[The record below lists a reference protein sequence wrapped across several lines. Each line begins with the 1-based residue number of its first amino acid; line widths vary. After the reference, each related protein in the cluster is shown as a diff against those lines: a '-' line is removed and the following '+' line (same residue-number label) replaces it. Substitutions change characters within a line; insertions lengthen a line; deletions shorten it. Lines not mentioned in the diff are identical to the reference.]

1 MSRLVC
7 RGNTFFTLLENR
19 TLLYLTVS
27 NNTVCTVSLKVE
39 NIYKTYDKKS
49 VLNGV
54 SLYADDNRIVGLLG
68 PNGAGKSTLM
78 KIITGY
84 VTPDS
89 GQVEVCGEK
98 ISSNAIDYKK
108 NIGYLPEHNP
118 LYLDMY
124 VKEYLT
130 HIAELY
136 GIKDTQRAVAE
147 VVEKTGLTPEKHKII
162 RQLSKGYRQRVGL
175 AQAIIHNPKVLI
187 LDEPTTGLDPNQI
200 IEIRQLI
207 ADFGK
212 RHTVLFSTHILQEVE
227 AICQKAVLIDK
238 GNIILELNEDEISI
252 ERLEREF
259 LSIKN

>member
-1 MSRLVC
+1 MSLR
-7 RGNTFFTLLENR
+7 
-19 TLLYLTVS
+19 
-27 NNTVCTVSLKVE
+27 VE

-98 ISSNAIDYKK
+98 IDSNAIDYKK

-187 LDEPTTGLDPNQI
+187 LDEPTTGLDPDYRDTATYSRLRQTTYGAVFDTYIARGRSNLPKSRTDRQRKYY
-200 IEIRQLI
+200 IR
-207 ADFGK
+207 
-212 RHTVLFSTHILQEVE
+212 T
-227 AICQKAVLIDK
+227 
-238 GNIILELNEDEISI
+238 
-252 ERLEREF
+252 
-259 LSIKN
+259 

>member
-1 MSRLVC
+1 MLELKNLCKSYGRHIALSNLSLTIPDGALYGLV
-7 RGNTFFTLLENR
+7 
-19 TLLYLTVS
+19 
-27 NNTVCTVSLKVE
+27 
-39 NIYKTYDKKS
+39 
-49 VLNGV
+49 
-54 SLYADDNRIVGLLG
+54 G

-98 ISSNAIDYKK
+98 IDSNAIDYKK

>member
-7 RGNTFFTLLENR
+7 RGNTFFALLEYR

-98 ISSNAIDYKK
+98 IDSSAIDYKK

-162 RQLSKGYRQRVGL
+162 RKLSKGYRQRVGL

>member
-7 RGNTFFTLLENR
+7 RGNTFFALLEYR

-27 NNTVCTVSLKVE
+27 NNTVCTVSLRVE

-49 VLNGV
+49 VLNG
-54 SLYADDNRIVGLLG
+54 G
-68 PNGAGKSTLM
+68 GKSTLM

-98 ISSNAIDYKK
+98 IASNAIDYKK